1 MPLDQYS
8 PCPCGSGKKFKWCC
22 QPIHVQITRAFQ
34 QDAEGQHDVALR
46 TMDEIAAEH
55 GGNPEV
61 WGRKAQLLYQMD
73 KVEDAASTLQKAFDL
88 NPNYPFGHF
97 LRGKFQHIEGNLA
110 GALVQFRKAASLYD
124 PEAKNFLA
132 QIHALIADCE
142 LKLNRPVAARA
153 ALEIAHRL
161 DPTIED
167 FRKGLEEIFGD
178 KGRYPLSARREYSFQ
193 SPPATTPAQQKAIR
207 EKALASAGTGKLADI
222 ANAFAK
228 LLTHNDQDAAAWYN
242 LGLCRAWMGDSPGAI
257 EALDRYVE
265 VEGDAGKAAEA
276 WALAEVLRCGQGME
290 DQADYVEQSAVLPLR
305 DPQAFVQTLG
315 ELERDRQLVGVQV
328 RQEEGVLTGLILEK
342 VTALTPEMAAKS
354 TPRLG
359 AYLLMA
365 GNIARLWNVNHEA
378 WEKVVSDLRQRA
390 AGSMAEPQIS
400 RGPAHFSEVLSEG
413 LGFPMGAKDED
424 EAKERMSQVCARYLE
439 ETWIHRPLASLN
451 RIPPID
457 AAGHKTLRKKLIGVV
472 QFLEECK
479 ELSAIP
485 YDFSRLRNKLGLA
498 DGSAPAATVSAG
510 GAIDFGGLSAA
521 ELAAVPT
528 DSLSDDQAEQAYQA
542 ALKLDAR
549 ELAGQFARVLIQRP
563 PRAERPDRYPW
574 YGQLVQQALAGGDTD
589 AALDFINEGEKAD
602 CEHNEGRRR
611 NDYELRRAQIH
622 AKRGDIDEAEKYFV
636 DLIARAPSEMRYR
649 SSAAEAMLGAKQGSR
664 AARFAQE
671 GLDQARKQNDRDSEN
686 HFKELLAA
694 AQK

>member
-1 MPLDQYS
+1 MALDQYA

-46 TMDEIAAEH
+46 TMDEIAKEH

-73 KVEDAASTLQKAFDL
+73 KVDDAETALQKAFDL

-97 LRGKFQHIEGNLA
+97 LRGKFRHIEGELP
-110 GALVQFRKAASLYD
+110 GALLQFRKAALLYD
-124 PEAKNFLA
+124 PDAKNFLA

-193 SPPATTPAQQKAIR
+193 SPPATTPAEQKAIR

-222 ANAFAK
+222 ASAFAK
-228 LLTHNDQDAAAWYN
+228 LLSHNDQDAAAWYN
-242 LGLCRAWMGDSPGAI
+242 LGLCRAWMGDNPGAI

-265 VEGDAGKAAEA
+265 VESDEARAAEA

-290 DQADYVEQSAVLPLR
+290 DHADYVENSAILPLR
-305 DPQAFVQTLG
+305 DPQAFVQALG

-342 VTALTPEMAAKS
+342 VTALTPEMAAKT
-354 TPRLG
+354 TPRLE
-359 AYLLMA
+359 AYLLLA
-365 GNIARLWNVNHEA
+365 GNVARLWNVNREA
-378 WEKVVSDLRQRA
+378 WEKAVNEVRQRA
-390 AGSMAEPQIS
+390 AGTMAEPETH

-413 LGFPMGAKDED
+413 LGFPIGATDEN
-424 EAKERMSQVCARYLE
+424 EARERMTQVCARYLE
-439 ETWIHRPLASLN
+439 ETWIHRPLVSLN

-457 AAGHKTLRKKLIGVV
+457 AAGHKTLKKKLAGVI

-485 YDFSRLRNKLGLA
+485 YDFARLRNKLAMG
-498 DGSAPAATVSAG
+498 DGAAPAAIVSAG
-510 GAIDFGGLSAA
+510 GAVDFGAMGAA
-521 ELAAVPT
+521 ELAGLQANTLT
-528 DSLSDDQAEQAYQA
+528 DDEAEQAYQA

-549 ELAGQFARVLIQRP
+549 ELAGRFARELIGRP
-563 PRAERPDRYPW
+563 PRSERPDRYPL
-574 YGQLVQQALAGGDTD
+574 YGQLVQQALADGDTD
-589 AALDFINEGEKAD
+589 GALDLINEGEKAD
-602 CEHNEGRRR
+602 CEQNEGRRR

-622 AKRGDIDEAEKYFV
+622 ARRGDIDQAEKCFA
-636 DLIARAPSEMRYR
+636 DLIARVPSEMRYR
-649 SSAAEAMLGAKQGSR
+649 SSAAEAMLSARQGPL
-664 AARFAQE
+664 ALRFAQE

-686 HFKELLAA
+686 HFKELVAA

>member
-1 MPLDQYS
+1 MALDPYA

-22 QPIHVQITRAFQ
+22 QPINVQIARAFQ
-34 QDAEGQHDVALR
+34 QNAEGQHDVALR

-55 GGNPEV
+55 DGNPQV
-61 WGRKAQLLYQMD
+61 WGRKAELLFRMG
-73 KVEDAASTLQKAFDL
+73 KVDDAENALQKAFDL
-88 NPNYPFGHF
+88 SPDYPFGYF
-97 LRGKFQHIEGNLA
+97 LRGQFRHIEGELP
-110 GALVQFRKAASLYD
+110 GALLQFRKAASLYD
-124 PEAKNFLA
+124 PEAKNLLA

-161 DPTIED
+161 DPTIQD

-193 SPPATTPAQQKAIR
+193 SPPAATTAQQRAIR
-207 EKALASAGTGKLADI
+207 EKALASAGTGKLADV

-228 LLTHNDQDAAAWYN
+228 LLSHNDQDAAAWYN
-242 LGLCRAWMGDSPGAI
+242 LGLCRAWMGDNPGAI

-265 VEGDAGKAAEA
+265 VENDPAKAAEA

-290 DQADYVEQSAVLPLR
+290 DHADYVEHSAILPLR

-328 RQEEGVLTGLILEK
+328 RQEEGVLTGLLLEK
-342 VTALTPEMAAKS
+342 ITALTPEMAAKT

-359 AYLLMA
+359 AYLLLA
-365 GNIARLWNVNHEA
+365 GNVARLWNVNCEA
-378 WEKVVSDLRQRA
+378 WEKTVNEVRQRA
-390 AGSMAEPQIS
+390 AGTMAEPQMH

-413 LGFPMGAKDED
+413 LGFPLGAADEA
-424 EAKERMSQVCARYLE
+424 EAKERMTQVCARYLE
-439 ETWIHRPLASLN
+439 ETWIHRPLIALN

-457 AAGHKTLRKKLIGVV
+457 AAGHKTLKKKLAGVI

-485 YDFSRLRNKLGLA
+485 YDFSRLRNKLAMGEA
-498 DGSAPAATVSAG
+498 ATPAAIVSAG
-510 GAIDFGGLSAA
+510 GAIDFDALGAADLAGLEAST
-521 ELAAVPT
+521 LT
-528 DSLSDDQAEQAYQA
+528 DDQAEQAYQA

-549 ELAGQFARVLIQRP
+549 ELAGKFARELVGRP
-563 PRAERPDRYPW
+563 PRPERPDRYPW
-574 YGQLVQQALAGGDTD
+574 YGHLVHQALADGDTN
-589 AALDFINEGEKAD
+589 AALDFIDEGEKAD
-602 CEHNEGRRR
+602 CEQNEGRRR

-622 AKRGDIDEAEKYFV
+622 AKRGDIDHAEKCFA
-636 DLIARAPSEMRYR
+636 DLIARVPSEMRFR
-649 SSAAEAMLGAKQGSR
+649 SSAAEAMLSARQGPR
-664 AARFAQE
+664 ALRFAQE

-686 HFKELLAA
+686 HFKELVEA